1 MLADRDLLLESSLPG
16 LTHDDGVR
24 FVRRCNGALLRVE
37 IALGPRVDDVGDVS
51 GIAAAA

>member
-1 MLADRDLLLESSLPG
+1 VLADRDLLLESSLPG

-37 IALGPRVDDVGDVS
+37 IALGPRVDDVS